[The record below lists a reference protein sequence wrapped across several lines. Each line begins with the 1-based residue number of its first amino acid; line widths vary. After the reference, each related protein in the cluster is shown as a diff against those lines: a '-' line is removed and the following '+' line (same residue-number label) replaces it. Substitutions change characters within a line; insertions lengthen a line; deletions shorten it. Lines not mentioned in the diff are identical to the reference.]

1 MIDEIRR
8 LRIILL
14 NKSKKKP
21 TPTKNTPRYDKSK
34 MDRINQLDI
43 DVFDTLKTFAFQFS
57 PYIRLQSNGFRNLI
71 QFNFP
76 NDQCFW
82 NRCYL
87 AVQSYLPHSVQTDWR
102 VLINHEREKGTK
114 QSCIGADSGKI
125 FFFVLFHFSTQ
136 LIIHDKLLLRCDKT
150 NNRRNSIQIQVSSSN
165 WNHIGFAFAFEL
177 VILQKKESNKK
188 Q

>member
-1 MIDEIRR
+1 MKLISLHDIVEIEKMIDEIRR

-76 NDQCFW
+76 NDQCF
-82 NRCYL
+82 
-87 AVQSYLPHSVQTDWR
+87 
-102 VLINHEREKGTK
+102 
-114 QSCIGADSGKI
+114 
-125 FFFVLFHFSTQ
+125 
-136 LIIHDKLLLRCDKT
+136 
-150 NNRRNSIQIQVSSSN
+150 
-165 WNHIGFAFAFEL
+165 
-177 VILQKKESNKK
+177 
-188 Q
+188 